1 MEIWKEIKG
10 YDGVYEVSNLGQ
22 VRSFKK
28 GKTTILKQ
36 FKNGNGYL
44 SVCFY
49 FNSKPKTERV
59 HVLVAE
65 AFLNHERDGTTKL
78 SVDHINGIK
87 TDNIVS
93 NLQVIS
99 HRENISKAVIS
110 KSGLTGV
117 KAHNDKFLAYITINN
132 KYIHLGIFDTA
143 EIAHQNY
150 LKKKLSLSN

>member
-65 AFLNHERDGTTKL
+65 AFLNHERDGTPRLQYVNNGDVIVITN
-78 SVDHINGIK
+78 VD
-87 TDNIVS
+87 
-93 NLQVIS
+93 
-99 HRENISKAVIS
+99 A
-110 KSGLTGV
+110 
-117 KAHNDKFLAYITINN
+117 
-132 KYIHLGIFDTA
+132 
-143 EIAHQNY
+143 
-150 LKKKLSLSN
+150 